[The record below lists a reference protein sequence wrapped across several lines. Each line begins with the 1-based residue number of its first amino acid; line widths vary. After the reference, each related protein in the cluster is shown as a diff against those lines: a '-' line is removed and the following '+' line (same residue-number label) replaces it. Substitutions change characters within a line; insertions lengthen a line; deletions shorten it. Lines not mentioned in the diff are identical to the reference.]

1 MCSPNGLSPKA
12 RVNKHTNPPPDPQL
26 TAAFPTEHIPVKERP
41 NLPTL
46 GSGML
51 QETEI
56 LFFWQ
61 NLCNLQDTIYCQ
73 KKTHNYVKLLQ
84 CRTTL

>member
-1 MCSPNGLSPKA
+1 MPSTAS
-12 RVNKHTNPPPDPQL
+12 QL

-51 QETEI
+51 QETAI
-56 LFFWQ
+56 LFFGK
-61 NLCNLQDTIYCQ
+61 IYAIYKIQ
-73 KKTHNYVKLLQ
+73 YILSKKTHNYVKLLQ